1 MAAELEVLI
10 ELGFVVHTPIFEEL
24 VVLESEDRL
33 AWGKCSAAA
42 LDIPNAEDRDGI
54 DAETLPQGVHQTADR
69 IEGLRHPF
77 QSAIARRQL
86 VDEIRLET
94 GAGENRIVLIE
105 GTRGRHR

>member
-42 LDIPNAEDRDGI
+42 FDIPNGEDRDGI
-54 DAETLPQGVHQTADR
+54 DAETLPKVFTKP
-69 IEGLRHPF
+69 LR
-77 QSAIARRQL
+77 SAPSVSECYRSPAACR
-86 VDEIRLET
+86 
-94 GAGENRIVLIE
+94 
-105 GTRGRHR
+105 